1 MPAMAYLKAKAGP
14 GLVYYNAF
22 IVRYGFVQTTLVA
35 ITIHYIPVYTY
46 SFNFVE

>member
-1 MPAMAYLKAKAGP
+1 MPAMAYIKAKAGR

-35 ITIHYIPVYTY
+35 ITPPLHSSIYLQLQLR
-46 SFNFVE
+46 